1 MSSFKKFALAGV
13 AVAATLAMASSAGA
27 VIVAISAPGVPT
39 AAGADPL
46 GDTFTTTLGTLS
58 WQMGQQ
64 AFNTGSLTYGDGL
77 PIATEFRFT
86 LNNGV
91 PNGISIDPTK
101 TFFEDVTTGKTW
113 LAAYSYTGAS
123 AQRVQ
128 FDAPGAS
135 FISPNDQ
142 FKVRVGFLAPVTA
155 VRYSWSANWDNFAGG
170 VPEPATWA
178 LMIGGF
184 GLAGVT
190 LRRRRVATLAA

>member
-64 AFNTGSLTYGDGL
+64 AFNAGSLTYGDGL
-77 PIATEFRFT
+77 PVATIFRFT

-91 PNGISIDPTK
+91 ANGITIDPTK
-101 TFFEDVTTGKTW
+101 TFFDDVTTGQTW
-113 LAAYSYTGAS
+113 SAAFFAAGATPN
-123 AQRVQ
+123 QRVE
-128 FDAPGAS
+128 FTAPGS
-135 FISPNDQ
+135 TFISPNDQ
-142 FKVRVGFLAPVTA
+142 FKVRVGFVAPVQA
-155 VRYSWSANWDNFAGG
+155 VRYSWSASWDNTAA